1 MDNKWL
7 EDFLSVARTGSFSRS
22 AAERHITQPAFS
34 RRIKSL
40 EQWVGTPLI
49 DRSTYPTR
57 LTPAGERFRD
67 AVQLSLATLHEV
79 RHDLRAGTQP
89 REATLRMAAQH
100 SLASGFL
107 VAWLQT
113 VLPRL
118 GSLTIEVRADNLH
131 DCMRDLDQGNV
142 DALVCY
148 AHDALPIEIDVRR
161 FPWHTI
167 ADSVRVPVARPD
179 RQGRATFSLRRRPA
193 QPLPLLSYGAE
204 SYLGRAVWHTIDQ
217 LHLRRGLSVA
227 YESTLSDSLR
237 AAALAGFGLAWL
249 PLHLVAEDL
258 DRGAL
263 VHAGVLRHEVKLHI
277 RLYRD
282 VGRLGSRLAPDPGS

>member
-100 SLASGFL
+100 SLASGFM

-113 VLPRL
+113 VQPRL

-167 ADSVRVPVARPD
+167 ADSVLVPVARPD

-217 LHLRRGLSVA
+217 LHLRRALSVA

>member
-67 AVQLSLATLHEV
+67 AVQLSLATLLEV

-100 SLASGFL
+100 SLASGFM

-113 VLPRL
+113 VQPRL
-118 GSLTIEVRADNLH
+118 GERAIEVRADNLH

-142 DALVCY
+142 DALICY

-167 ADSVRVPVARPD
+167 ADSLMVPVSRPD
-179 RQGRATFSLRRRPA
+179 RQGRPTFSLRRRPT
-193 QPLPLLSYGAE
+193 QRLPLLSYGAE

-217 LHLRRGLSVA
+217 LHLRRALGVV

-258 DRGAL
+258 DRGVL
-263 VHAGVLRHEVKLHI
+263 VHAGTPRHEVKLHI

-282 VGRLGSRLAPDPGS
+282 VGRLGSLLAPQQGS

>member
-40 EQWVGTPLI
+40 EQWVGAPLI

-57 LTPAGERFRD
+57 LTAAGERFRD
-67 AVQLSLATLHEV
+67 AVQLSLSTLQEA
-79 RHDLRAGTQP
+79 RRDLRAGTQP

-100 SLASGFL
+100 SLASSFM
-107 VAWLQT
+107 VAWLQS
-113 VLPRL
+113 VQPRL
-118 GSLTIEVRADNLH
+118 GTLTLEVRADNLH

-142 DALVCY
+142 DALICY

-167 ADSVRVPVARPD
+167 ADSVLVPVARPD
-179 RQGRATFSLRRRPA
+179 RQGRPMFSLRRRPA

-217 LHLRRGLSVA
+217 LHLRRDLSVT
-227 YESTLSDSLR
+227 YESTLTDSLR

-263 VHAGVLRHEVKLHI
+263 AHAGAPRHEVKLHI

-282 VGRLGSRLAPDPGS
+282 VGRLGSRLAPQDGS

>member
-57 LTPAGERFRD
+57 LTPAGERFREV
-67 AVQLSLATLHEV
+67 AEQALASLQEV
-79 RHDLRAGTQP
+79 RQDLRATIDP
-89 REATLRMAAQH
+89 RASTLRMAAQH
-100 SLASGFL
+100 SLASGFM
-107 VAWLQT
+107 VGWLQSVRAQWGDT
-113 VLPRL
+113 
-118 GSLTIEVRADNLH
+118 TIEVRADNLH

-148 AHDALPIEIDVRR
+148 AHDALPIEIDAGR

-167 ADSVRVPVARPD
+167 AESRLVPVSRPD
-179 RQGRATFSLRRRPA
+179 RQGRPMFSLRRRPT
-193 QPLPLLSYGAE
+193 QPVPMLSYGME
-204 SYLGRAVWHTIDQ
+204 SYLGRAVLHTIDQ
-217 LHLRRGLSVA
+217 LHLHRSLRVI
-227 YESTLSDSLR
+227 YESTLTGSLR
-237 AAALAGFGLAWL
+237 AAAMAGFGLAWL
-249 PLHLVAEDL
+249 PWHFVDDELKQ
-258 DRGAL
+258 GTL
-263 VHAGVLRHEVKLHI
+263 VHAGGARHEVMLHI
-277 RLYRD
+277 RLYRNIT
-282 VGRLGSRLAPDPGS
+282 RLGSRLAPSEGS